1 MLNSRQR
8 AQLRS
13 MANSYQAIFQIG
25 KSGVGE
31 QLIRQVN
38 EALEARELIKLTVL
52 ETSPMKAR
60 ECADTVAAATES
72 DVVQVIVSKFFLYK
86 QSKENKQIVLVK

>member
-38 EALEARELIKLTVL
+38 EALEARELIKLTLL

-72 DVVQVIVSKFFLYK
+72 DVVQVIGSKFILYK

>member
-72 DVVQVIVSKFFLYK
+72 DVVQVIGSKFILYM

>member
-72 DVVQVIVSKFFLYK
+72 DVVQVIGSKFILYK

>member
-8 AQLRS
+8 AQLRG

-38 EALEARELIKLTVL
+38 EALEAKELIKLTVL

-60 ECADTVAAATES
+60 ECADEVAKATES
-72 DVVQVIVSKFFLYK
+72 DVVQVIGSKFILYK
-86 QSKENKQIVLVK
+86 QSKDNKQIVLVK

>member
-60 ECADTVAAATES
+60 ECADSVAAATES
-72 DVVQVIVSKFFLYK
+72 DVVQVIGSKFILYK